1 MRTYEPRFHSTTWK
15 GPLPMES
22 VFLNVVPA
30 CLGGIFSQMC
40 LGRMG
45 IQRRRMLDLGLEVTS
60 WTVESST
67 LTALTMPLVPLVNT
81 GISLSMM

>member
-1 MRTYEPRFHSTTWK
+1 
-15 GPLPMES
+15 
-22 VFLNVVPA
+22 
-30 CLGGIFSQMC
+30 MC

-45 IQRRRMLDLGLEVTS
+45 IHRRRMLDLGLEVTS